1 MKKFTKILLYLT
13 ASSILFTGCIGAV
26 VNLGSATV
34 GTALTSS
41 NVKNTQT
48 GINLSEIKKKHESAI
63 ILYRIDR
70 GGIGTLLNVK
80 ANGINFGTL
89 PTNAYIIIPET
100 SLKSNKVNITITAN
114 TRMKSSTLDITLEKG
129 KIYYADIDTI
139 SLVGVGVIKIELVE
153 ENDVPKRFRLENL
166 N

>member
-13 ASSILFTGCIGAV
+13 ASSILFTGCIGAAV
-26 VNLGSATV
+26 SLGSAAV

-41 NVKNTQT
+41 NVKNVQT
-48 GINLSEIKKKHESAI
+48 GINLPEIKNKQESSI
-63 ILYRIDR
+63 ILYRVDR

-89 PTNAYIIIPET
+89 PTNAYIIIPEA
-100 SLKSNKVNITITAN
+100 SLKSNKANITITSN
-114 TRMKSSTLDITLEKG
+114 TRMKSSTIDLTLEKG
-129 KIYYADIDTI
+129 KTYYVDVDTI
-139 SLVGVGVIKIELVE
+139 SLVGVGVINTELVE

-166 N
+166 E